1 MKPISKLFF
10 ILYNLILIFIF
21 KSFVNSQTEMSV
33 TLTTID
39 SHTDDTKPL
48 LTLINTN
55 RKLYYLYFT
64 QKIYTYDYIDNLIT
78 RQ

>member
-48 LTLINTN
+48 LT
-55 RKLYYLYFT
+55 
-64 QKIYTYDYIDNLIT
+64 
-78 RQ
+78 

>member
-10 ILYNLILIFIF
+10 ISYNLILIFIF
-21 KSFVNSQTEMSV
+21 KSFVNSQTEVSV

-39 SHTDDTKPL
+39 TVTDDSKPL

-55 RKLYYLYFT
+55 RKLYYLYFV
-64 QKIYTYDYIDNLIT
+64 QKIYIYDYIK
-78 RQ
+78 

>member
-10 ILYNLILIFIF
+10 ISYNLILIFIF
-21 KSFVNSQTEMSV
+21 KSFVNSQTEVSV

-39 SHTDDTKPL
+39 TVTDDSDPL

-55 RKLYYLYFT
+55 RKLYYLYFV
-64 QKIYTYDYIDNLIT
+64 QKIYIYDYIK
-78 RQ
+78 